1 VSSSVR
7 ASADQEEDGIDIVT
21 LWRVIWK
28 SKYIILLSCV
38 VCVSLSVWYALAA
51 TERFRAE
58 VVITEAHDQDMGG
71 NGSSI
76 TGQLGG
82 LASLAGLDMANNPQ
96 DRDSQGVLNSRRLIE
111 EFIKKENL
119 LRVLM
124 PHPGPK
130 STLWFAVKRFK
141 DRVVTIREDKRSN
154 LTTVGIDWTDA
165 KTAAQWA
172 NDFVALCN
180 ELVRTHALNE
190 SSRNIA
196 YLNEQLAKTNVVDI
210 QRALDDLIESE
221 MKKLML
227 ANGRTEYA
235 FTIIDPAVAP
245 EIRNSPQRVLVV
257 IIGFALGMLIGIV
270 TGFIRERIGK
280 ERSRG
285 DSMR

>member
-1 VSSSVR
+1 MSSSVR
-7 ASADQEEDGIDIVT
+7 ASADQEEDGIDIVY
-21 LWRVIWK
+21 LWRVVWK
-28 SKYIILLSCV
+28 SKYIILLSCI
-38 VCVSLSVWYALAA
+38 VCLSLSVWYALAA
-51 TERFRAE
+51 TEKFRAE
-58 VVITEAHDQDMGG
+58 VVITEAHDEDMGG
-71 NGSSI
+71 SGSSI

-119 LRVLM
+119 LRVLV
-124 PHPGPK
+124 PRTGPR

-180 ELVRTHALNE
+180 ELVRARTLNE

-196 YLNEQLAKTNVVDI
+196 YLNEQLTKTNVVDI
-210 QRALDDLIESE
+210 ERALDDLIESE

-235 FTIIDPAVAP
+235 FTIIDPAVPP
-245 EIRNSPQRVLVV
+245 EIQQSTARPRRYRRLCTRLVDRHRH
-257 IIGFALGMLIGIV
+257 GLHA
-270 TGFIRERIGK
+270 
-280 ERSRG
+280 
-285 DSMR
+285 

>member
-1 VSSSVR
+1 MSSSVR
-7 ASADQEEDGIDIVT
+7 ASADQEEDGIDIVY
-21 LWRVIWK
+21 LWRVVWK
-28 SKYIILLSCV
+28 SKYIILLSCI
-38 VCVSLSVWYALAA
+38 VCLSLSVWYALAA
-51 TERFRAE
+51 TEKFRAE
-58 VVITEAHDQDMGG
+58 VVITEAHDEDMGG
-71 NGSSI
+71 SGSSI

-119 LRVLM
+119 LRVLV
-124 PHPGPK
+124 PRTGPR

-154 LTTVGIDWTDA
+154 LTTVGIDWTDE

-180 ELVRTHALNE
+180 ELVRARTLNE

-235 FTIIDPAVAP
+235 FTIIDPAVPP

-257 IIGFALGMLIGIV
+257 IVGFALGLLIGIV
-270 TGFIRERIGK
+270 TGFMRERIAK

>member
-1 VSSSVR
+1 VSSNVG
-7 ASADQEEDGIDIVT
+7 ASAEREEDEIDIVT

-28 SKYIILLSCV
+28 SRYIILLSCI
-38 VCVSLSVWYALAA
+38 VCLGLAVWYALAA
-51 TERFRAE
+51 TEKFRAE
-58 VVITEAHDQDMGG
+58 VVITDAPDQEMG
-71 NGSSI
+71 NGQSL
-76 TGQLGG
+76 TNQLGG
-82 LASLAGLDMANNPQ
+82 LASLAGLDAGNNGQ
-96 DRDSQGVLNSRRLIE
+96 DKEAQAVLNSRRLIE
-111 EFIKKENL
+111 EFIKRQDL

-141 DRVVTIREDKRSN
+141 DHVVTIREDKRSN

-165 KTAAQWA
+165 KTAAKWA

-180 ELVRTHALNE
+180 ELVRTRALND

-196 YLNEQLAKTNVVDI
+196 YLNEQLARTNVVDI
-210 QRALDDLIESE
+210 QRAIDDLLESE

-227 ANGRTEYA
+227 ANGRTDYA
-235 FTIIDPAVAP
+235 FMIVDPAVPP

-257 IIGFALGMLIGIV
+257 IVGLALGLLIGIV
-270 TGFIRERIGK
+270 TGFMRERIAR
-280 ERSRG
+280 ERSRA

>member
-1 VSSSVR
+1 MSSSVR
-7 ASADQEEDGIDIVT
+7 ASADQEEDGIDIVY
-21 LWRVIWK
+21 LWRVVWK
-28 SKYIILLSCV
+28 SKYIILLSCI
-38 VCVSLSVWYALAA
+38 VCLSLSVWYALAA
-51 TERFRAE
+51 TEKFRAE
-58 VVITEAHDQDMGG
+58 VVITEAHDEDMGG
-71 NGSSI
+71 SGSSI

-119 LRVLM
+119 LRVLV
-124 PHPGPK
+124 PRTGPR

-180 ELVRTHALNE
+180 ELVRARTLNE

-210 QRALDDLIESE
+210 ERALDDLIESE

-235 FTIIDPAVAP
+235 FTIIDPAVPP

-257 IIGFALGMLIGIV
+257 IVGFALGLLIGIV
-270 TGFIRERIGK
+270 TGFMRERIAK